1 MNTQCNMSR
10 EGILSN
16 FEKGL
21 ASEKRAMD
29 LCTELLTLVEN
40 EDDKEDLKKIIID
53 ETRHIKITENLISI
67 VNNDYLG

>member
-40 EDDKEDLKKIIID
+40 EDDKEDLKKIITD
-53 ETRHIKITENLISI
+53 EARHIKITENLISI
-67 VNNDYLG
+67 VNNDYL